1 MKRLINV
8 EEEKAPWR
16 RWLVGDLALGR
27 LSQKKSTVDVHVVLR
42 SADWTHEPQE
52 EIFERTEAVVV
63 NFLFV

>member
-16 RWLVGDLALGR
+16 RWLVGDLALGP
-27 LSQKKSTVDVHVVLR
+27 LSQKKSTADVHVVLR
-42 SADWTHEPQE
+42 SVDQTHEPQE
-52 EIFERTEAVVV
+52 EIFERTKAVVV